1 MASKK
6 KNLYIRKFLNPKKGT
21 ACIEVKFE
29 KGNGNIK
36 IVDCNRAVTLD
47 FYDYSVDDDDEVAK
61 TEKLHKI
68 QVLIDCL
75 TAAKNHIEGDKN
87 NEAN

>member
-6 KNLYIRKFLNPKKGT
+6 KNLYIRKFLNSKQGT
-21 ACIEVKFE
+21 ACIEVNF
-29 KGNGNIK
+29 KGTSGNIK
-36 IVDCNRAVTLD
+36 IADCHRAVTLD
-47 FYDYSVDDDDEVAK
+47 FYDYGVDDDESTTKSDRLR
-61 TEKLHKI
+61 KLNT
-68 QVLIDCL
+68 LIDCL

>member
-6 KNLYIRKFLNPKKGT
+6 KNLYIRKFLNSKKGT

-29 KGNGNIK
+29 NGMGNIK
-36 IVDCNRAVTLD
+36 IADCHRAITLD
-47 FYDYSVDDDDEVAK
+47 FYNYDLDDDEEVAK
-61 TEKLHKI
+61 SVKIKKI
-68 QVLIDCL
+68 QTLIDCL